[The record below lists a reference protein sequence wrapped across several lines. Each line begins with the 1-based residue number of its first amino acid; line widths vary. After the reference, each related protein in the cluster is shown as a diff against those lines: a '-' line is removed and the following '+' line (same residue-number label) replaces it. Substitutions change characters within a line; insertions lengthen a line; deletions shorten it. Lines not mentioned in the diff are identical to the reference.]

1 MNTKASNKSLLY
13 RTAAVFMI
21 VMLMLAGMPVMPVFA
36 TPILPPQAVPV
47 VEAAIALRGVVT
59 TATTATTNLTINK
72 PVGVV
77 AGDVMIVNIAKVG
90 NNTNAPTL
98 VGWTLIDGRSLAGTT
113 LRYGAVLYRVV
124 DGTEG
129 ASFTFALGAGTTG
142 SVGSIVAFSGV
153 DAVTPFDVASGLI
166 SVQASQ
172 TAVAATTKTTVTTN
186 TVVVMFG
193 QAAASAPTWSGWT
206 TTSPGALTELYD
218 NQLAGNASVGA
229 AWATKPTAGA
239 TGAGVATL
247 SAAERNG
254 GILIALR
261 AAAVATAPTVTTQPV
276 TAITATT
283 ATGNGNITALGSP
296 NPTQYGVVWDTAINP
311 TVALA
316 TKTAQGPI
324 AVTGAFTSAITG
336 LTPNTLYHV
345 RAYATNTAGTS
356 YGADVTFTTL
366 PPVAPTVTT
375 QAVTA
380 ITAATATGNG
390 NITALGSPNP
400 TQYGVVWDIAINP
413 TVALATKTAQ
423 GAIAVTGAFTSS
435 ITGLAPNTLYHVRA
449 YATNTA
455 GTSYGADVTF
465 TTLPPVAP
473 TVTTQAVTAI
483 AANTA
488 TGNGNITALGVPNP
502 TQYGIVW
509 NTATNPTVA
518 LATKTTQG
526 VPAGVGAF
534 TSAITGL
541 TPGTLYY
548 VRAYATNTA
557 GTSYGA
563 NVTFTTSLT
572 ALTITASAGA
582 GGTITPSGA
591 VPVAGGANQAFDI
604 TPNPTFILSD
614 VLVDGVSVGRA
625 NSYTFNAVNANHT
638 IAASFNGGWSAPTGS
653 TNVVV
658 ITNPNNVFTSNNT
671 YTRYWGLGE
680 GADYINFNIPAI
692 PAGSTINGIEVAVE
706 GNSVGGMNMQ
716 VQLSGNNGTTF
727 TAVTPAR
734 ITNLLAADSTVILG
748 GAGDTWGK
756 AWSNT
761 EFTNANFRVRM
772 LSAPPATNRKD
783 IDQLQVKV
791 TYTLPVTAPTVTTN
805 PATGVTTTGATLNGT
820 VNANNS
826 STTVTFQYG
835 LTNAYGSTVTATQSP
850 VIGNTNTA
858 VSAAITGL
866 TPNTLY
872 HYRVVGVNTGGTTNG
887 LDGTFTT
894 ASLVPPTVTT
904 NPATGVATT
913 GTTLNGTVNA
923 NNFSTTVTFEYG
935 LTNAYGS
942 TVTATQSPVTG
953 NTNTAVS
960 AAITGLTPNTL
971 YHYRVVG
978 VSAGG
983 TTNGGDLTFTTSLAA
998 PTVTT
1003 NAATLV
1009 TMTGATLNGTVNANN
1024 SSTTVTFEYGL
1035 TNAYGTTVTATQ
1047 SPVTGTS
1054 NTAVSFVLTGLT
1066 TNTTYH
1072 YRVVGVNTGGTTN
1085 GGDQTFTT
1093 NATGPTVVT
1102 DAATGMTSIG
1112 ATLNGTVNA
1121 NNASTAV
1128 TFEYGLTNAYGT
1140 IVTATQSPVT
1150 GTTNTAVSFVLTG
1163 LTPNTTYHYRVVG
1176 VNGGGTAN
1184 GLDSTFKTIQGPS
1197 VINPNGVS
1205 TSAGFI
1211 NFDYEVMTSDITQF
1225 SITFS
1230 KDVNNSGGGSG
1241 ADDVTNPANYLLV
1254 RDLGDTA
1261 DFQTVSCNPGAV
1273 VPADTK
1279 IDVTGVVYDSGTHI
1293 ATFTVNGGLPL
1304 SNGNYR
1310 LYICGTT
1317 SITDLFG
1324 VELAGDGTTAGTDF
1338 IRNFIVSISGGG
1350 GGNRNGS
1357 RGNKSD
1363 AKTIGNLL
1371 IPVTGFTPN
1380 QVTLLPIQPAGK
1392 AYKPLDEIRIEIPTL
1407 GIDFPIVGVSL
1418 SKNKWD
1424 LTWLNGKVGYL
1435 EGSAYPTFSGNT
1447 VLTAHVIDA
1456 NNNLGPF
1463 SDIKGM
1469 QSGDKIYLHAYG
1481 QVYVYQVQE
1490 NSKLLPTSISTVF
1503 KHEEYDW
1510 VTLVTCEDYNV
1521 KAKTYNYRR
1530 MVRAVL
1536 VSVIPEK

>member
-1 MNTKASNKSLLY
+1 
-13 RTAAVFMI
+13 
-21 VMLMLAGMPVMPVFA
+21 
-36 TPILPPQAVPV
+36 
-47 VEAAIALRGVVT
+47 
-59 TATTATTNLTINK
+59 
-72 PVGVV
+72 
-77 AGDVMIVNIAKVG
+77 
-90 NNTNAPTL
+90 
-98 VGWTLIDGRSLAGTT
+98 
-113 LRYGAVLYRVV
+113 
-124 DGTEG
+124 
-129 ASFTFALGAGTTG
+129 
-142 SVGSIVAFSGV
+142 
-153 DAVTPFDVASGLI
+153 VASGLI

-805 PATGVTTTGATLNGT
+805 PATGVTTTGATFQHHRDFPVRLDECLWLNGHSHAKPGHRQHQYRCQRGDYRLDAEHSLSLSRCWGEYWWY
-820 VNANNS
+820 NEWLGWDLHNRQS
-826 STTVTFQYG
+826 RSTDGHYE
-835 LTNAYGSTVTATQSP
+835 P
-850 VIGNTNTA
+850 CHRRGNDGHHIERH
-858 VSAAITGL
+858 SQCQQLQHHRDFRIWPDECL
-866 TPNTLY
+866 W
-872 HYRVVGVNTGGTTNG
+872 
-887 LDGTFTT
+887 LDGHSH
-894 ASLVPPTVTT
+894 A
-904 NPATGVATT
+904 
-913 GTTLNGTVNA
+913 
-923 NNFSTTVTFEYG
+923 
-935 LTNAYGS
+935 
-942 TVTATQSPVTG
+942 
-953 NTNTAVS
+953 
-960 AAITGLTPNTL
+960 
-971 YHYRVVG
+971 
-978 VSAGG
+978 
-983 TTNGGDLTFTTSLAA
+983 
-998 PTVTT
+998 
-1003 NAATLV
+1003 
-1009 TMTGATLNGTVNANN
+1009 
-1024 SSTTVTFEYGL
+1024 
-1035 TNAYGTTVTATQ
+1035 
-1047 SPVTGTS
+1047 
-1054 NTAVSFVLTGLT
+1054 
-1066 TNTTYH
+1066 
-1072 YRVVGVNTGGTTN
+1072 
-1085 GGDQTFTT
+1085 
-1093 NATGPTVVT
+1093 
-1102 DAATGMTSIG
+1102 
-1112 ATLNGTVNA
+1112 
-1121 NNASTAV
+1121 
-1128 TFEYGLTNAYGT
+1128 
-1140 IVTATQSPVT
+1140 
-1150 GTTNTAVSFVLTG
+1150 
-1163 LTPNTTYHYRVVG
+1163 
-1176 VNGGGTAN
+1176 
-1184 GLDSTFKTIQGPS
+1184 K
-1197 VINPNGVS
+1197 
-1205 TSAGFI
+1205 
-1211 NFDYEVMTSDITQF
+1211 
-1225 SITFS
+1225 
-1230 KDVNNSGGGSG
+1230 
-1241 ADDVTNPANYLLV
+1241 
-1254 RDLGDTA
+1254 
-1261 DFQTVSCNPGAV
+1261 PG
-1273 VPADTK
+1273 
-1279 IDVTGVVYDSGTHI
+1279 HWQHQHCCER
-1293 ATFTVNGGLPL
+1293 
-1304 SNGNYR
+1304 GNYR
-1310 LYICGTT
+1310 P
-1317 SITDLFG
+1317 DP
-1324 VELAGDGTTAGTDF
+1324 EH
-1338 IRNFIVSISGGG
+1338 
-1350 GGNRNGS
+1350 
-1357 RGNKSD
+1357 
-1363 AKTIGNLL
+1363 
-1371 IPVTGFTPN
+1371 
-1380 QVTLLPIQPAGK
+1380 
-1392 AYKPLDEIRIEIPTL
+1392 
-1407 GIDFPIVGVSL
+1407 SL
-1418 SKNKWD
+1418 SLSRRWSERRWNNEWWGSD
-1424 LTWLNGKVGYL
+1424 FHNQPRSSNGHHKCRHTCDDDRCHT
-1435 EGSAYPTFSGNT
+1435 ER
-1447 VLTAHVIDA
+1447 H
-1456 NNNLGPF
+1456 
-1463 SDIKGM
+1463 
-1469 QSGDKIYLHAYG
+1469 G
-1481 QVYVYQVQE
+1481 QCQQLQHD
-1490 NSKLLPTSISTVF
+1490 S
-1503 KHEEYDW
+1503 
-1510 VTLVTCEDYNV
+1510 NV
-1521 KAKTYNYRR
+1521 
-1530 MVRAVL
+1530 
-1536 VSVIPEK
+1536 